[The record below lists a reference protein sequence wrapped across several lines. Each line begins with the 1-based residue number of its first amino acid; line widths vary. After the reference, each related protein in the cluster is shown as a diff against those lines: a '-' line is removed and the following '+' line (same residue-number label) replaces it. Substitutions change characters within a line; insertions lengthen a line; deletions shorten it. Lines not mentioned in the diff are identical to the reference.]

1 MLSFPA
7 FEHLGIQAE
16 EGKQTLLVAIAVA
29 AQGLENVV
37 RPVRLVLDRLSRGH
51 IGKIPA
57 QLAVGD
63 AAISVFVEQLYK
75 SLRLNF

>member
-7 FEHLGIQAE
+7 LEHLGVQAE
-16 EGKQTLLVAIAVA
+16 EGEQTLLVPVAVA

-37 RPVRLVLDRLSRGH
+37 RPVLLVLDGLGGGH
-51 IGKIPA
+51 ICEIHA

-63 AAISVFVEQLYK
+63 AAVPVLVEELD
-75 SLRLNF
+75 